1 MCHLSLENVHVHVAD
16 ESNAFVLL
24 FTNTCTCTC
33 IFNILRQCRWPRLIA
48 GIHEVQTDKHTKIR
62 CIYTVPLTRKVTN
75 LARRSRDTRETLASQ
90 NALLAREHSRA
101 LESTRN
107 SKWVTRTRTL
117 AGIYYSQEVIVAS
130 RVHTRV
136 LFMILFNSNP
146 YARVWLHTQTQTHTA
161 SLPVGP

>member
-1 MCHLSLENVHVHVAD
+1 M
-16 ESNAFVLL
+16 
-24 FTNTCTCTC
+24 
-33 IFNILRQCRWPRLIA
+33 NITPIA
-48 GIHEVQTDKHTKIR
+48 SEFIGILASGVKLYRGYIVYIGGKYT
-62 CIYTVPLTRKVTN
+62 TVPLTRKVTN
-75 LARRSRDTRETLASQ
+75 LARRSRDTRETLACQ

-136 LFMILFNSNP
+136 LFMIFFNSNP

-161 SLPVGP
+161 CGCADPPIPTRGANDGI